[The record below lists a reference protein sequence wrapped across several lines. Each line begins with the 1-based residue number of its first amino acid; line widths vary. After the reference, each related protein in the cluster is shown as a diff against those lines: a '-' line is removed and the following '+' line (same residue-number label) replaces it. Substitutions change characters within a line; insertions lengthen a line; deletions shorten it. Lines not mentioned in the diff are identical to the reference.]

1 MTFLVQKDRMY
12 IISKLQRDVYLT
24 ASVYALQEVITVTG
38 LCLGLFWNRMRNMSN
53 RGEVMKKLRKACP
66 LVANIFTNQQAS
78 HYT

>member
-1 MTFLVQKDRMY
+1 
-12 IISKLQRDVYLT
+12 
-24 ASVYALQEVITVTG
+24 
-38 LCLGLFWNRMRNMSN
+38 MSN